1 MEKRRTLN
9 IKIPPGVESGSRL
22 KVNGEGEAGL
32 NGGPR
37 GDLYVVTHIK
47 RHATFERQGNDLL
60 VQVNIPIT
68 TGILGGEIEVPTID
82 GKAARM
88 KIPAGTESGQ
98 IFRLKGKG
106 MPYVGGYGKGDQHV
120 LINLKTPRNLSK
132 RAKQLV
138 EELDK
143 EIRQHQAD
151 YATTKVGF

>member
-1 MEKRRTLN
+1 
-9 IKIPPGVESGSRL
+9 
-22 KVNGEGEAGL
+22 
-32 NGGPR
+32 
-37 GDLYVVTHIK
+37 
-47 RHATFERQGNDLL
+47 

-143 EIRQHQAD
+143 EIREHQAD